1 MPRGVKLATAAVLAA
16 VGLLAAHDGLGV
28 AYPSAPPASWWDYLY
43 NVIEFAA
50 AALCGAR
57 VILRRPDRGAWLAIT
72 VGLLLFGAGDLYYSL
87 VWGDANS
94 VPVPSPADAMYLGF
108 YPAAYLGIGLLLR
121 ARMRELPGALWL
133 DGITGG
139 LAVAALGAAFVFG
152 PVLSDTHGAPLTVA
166 TNLAYPLADLLL
178 LSLLAGIIALTGW
191 RARGEWLWLAGG
203 FAVFAVADSIYLI
216 QSASG
221 TYVTNGILD
230 VGWPGAMVVIAM
242 AAWRPRRVGRLR
254 PVEGAA
260 TLAIP
265 AFAGL
270 ASLGLEFADHFTRIA
285 LIPHLLATACLVTVI
300 VRLGL
305 TLAENQRMLRTSRR
319 EAVTDALTGLGN
331 RRAAELEL
339 ESRLAEDPPRPFVLA
354 FYDLDG
360 FKAYNDLF
368 GHQAGDALLARL
380 GARMAGALPRA
391 GVFRLGGDEFCV
403 IASQAD
409 GGAQLAARAADSLTE
424 RGTGFGVECSWGVV
438 AVPGEAQD
446 AESAMLLAD
455 SRMYD
460 QKSERR
466 TSAASESQEVLL
478 RALAERDQDLGQHN
492 GEVAGWV
499 ELVGYELGLDRAA
512 IVPIVRAAELHDVG
526 KLAIPDAILN
536 KPGALDESEWAFMRR
551 HTIIGERI
559 VASATA
565 LREVA
570 PIVRSTHEAW
580 DGRGYPDGLAG
591 EAIPL
596 GARIIAVCDAF
607 DAMTTTRPYRAAM
620 SVEEAIAELRRCAG
634 RQFDPIVAAAFERV
648 LTAEP
653 ARRAPAR
660 IAA

>member
-16 VGLLAAHDGLGV
+16 LGLLAAHNGLGL
-28 AYPSAPPASWWDYLY
+28 AYPALPPDSWWDYLY
-43 NVIEFAA
+43 NAIELAA

-57 VILRRPDRGAWLAIT
+57 VILRRRDRAAWLAVTI
-72 VGLLLFGAGDLYYSL
+72 GLVLFSAGDLYYSL

-121 ARMRELPGALWL
+121 GRMRALPAALWL
-133 DGITGG
+133 DGAIGG
-139 LAVAALGAAFVFG
+139 LAVAALGAAFAFG
-152 PVLSDTHGAPLTVA
+152 PVLTDTHGAPLTVA

-178 LSLLAGIIALTGW
+178 LGLLAGIIALTGW
-191 RARGEWLWLAGG
+191 RARGEWLWLAAG
-203 FAVFAVADSIYLI
+203 FAVFAVSDSIYLI

-221 TYVTNGILD
+221 TYVSNGILD
-230 VGWPGAMVVIAM
+230 VGWPGAMVIIAM

-254 PVEGAA
+254 PVEGSA
-260 TLAIP
+260 TLVIP
-265 AFAGL
+265 AVAGL
-270 ASLGLEFADHFTRIA
+270 TSLALEVSDHYTRLA
-285 LIPHLLATACLVTVI
+285 LIPHLLASACLVSVI

-305 TLAENQRMLRTSRR
+305 TLAENQRMLRASRH

-331 RRAAELEL
+331 RRALELEL
-339 ESRLAEDPPRPFVLA
+339 ESRLAEDPLRPFTLA

-368 GHQAGDALLARL
+368 GHQAGDSLLARL
-380 GARMAGALPRA
+380 GARMAEALPRA
-391 GVFRLGGDEFCV
+391 GVFRMGGDEFCV
-403 IASQAD
+403 VVSQAE
-409 GGAQLAARAADSLTE
+409 GGAQLAARAAESLTE
-424 RGTGFGVECSWGVV
+424 HGSSFNVGCSYGVV
-438 AVPGEAQD
+438 AVPREAQD

-460 QKSERR
+460 HKGERR

-492 GEVAGWV
+492 GDVAGWV
-499 ELVGYELGLDRAA
+499 ELVGCELGLDRSA
-512 IVPIVRAAELHDVG
+512 IVPVLRAAELHDVG

-536 KPGALDESEWAFMRR
+536 KPGPLDEREWAFMRR

-559 VASATA
+559 VASAAA
-565 LREVA
+565 LRDVA

-580 DGRGYPDGLAG
+580 DGSGYPDALAG
-591 EAIPL
+591 DAIPL

-607 DAMTTTRPYRAAM
+607 DAMTTTRPYREAM
-620 SVEEAIAELRRCAG
+620 TVEDALAELRRCAG
-634 RQFDPIVAAAFERV
+634 GQFDPVVAAAFDRV

-653 ARRAPAR
+653 ARGVPAHL
-660 IAA
+660 AA